1 MQPPQLPDGPK
12 DSPFVQTLQWLTHP
26 LKFLEACAHQSGDI
40 FTIRISPVFKPQVVV
55 SHPLREDLYP
65 QPKQFQPE
73 RFLKRQFAPKN
84 FGRLVEEIGAALAQ
98 NLRCLR

>member
-1 MQPPQLPDGPK
+1 MQ
-12 DSPFVQTLQWLTHP
+12 
-26 LKFLEACAHQSGDI
+26 
-40 FTIRISPVFKPQVVV
+40 
-55 SHPLREDLYP
+55 P